1 MFHGTGYE
9 CSTGVEGE
17 NLRDQGRVSGN
28 YSSSAPKGMSMTAT
42 TSFKDGQAEIRIAGK
57 TLYVPAAEI
66 CGRTVVVTGKW
77 LRKAAIKDQDLVEGE
92 IVENPRTFLDELRRS
107 GLHADIFSF
116 SQKIPDTAPKYPY
129 HLEWDNWAA
138 IPLTNFND
146 WWEKRLPQESRRNVR
161 RAAKRGVV
169 VRPVE
174 FDDEFVRA
182 IQGIYNETPIRQ
194 GRRFWHY
201 GKDFETV
208 KMENAT
214 YLDRSEFLGA
224 YFNDELIGFIKI
236 IYVDQMAT
244 LIQIISKMGHQD
256 KRPTNALLA
265 KAVEVC
271 DKRRIKFLLYTKF
284 VYDGNQSS
292 PLTEFKRRNGFEE
305 IRYPRYFVPLTAKG
319 ALAVK
324 LGIHRGFRRLI
335 PLPILVS
342 LKSLRSRIYQ
352 VRFRPKEDSAEA
364 VKGASS

>member
-1 MFHGTGYE
+1 M
-9 CSTGVEGE
+9 
-17 NLRDQGRVSGN
+17 NLT
-28 YSSSAPKGMSMTAT
+28 SSMKG
-42 TSFKDGQAEIRIAGK
+42 QLAEIRISGK
-57 TLYVPAAEI
+57 TLYSPSAEI
-66 CGRTVVVTGKW
+66 SGRTVVVTSNW
-77 LRKAAIKDQDLVEGE
+77 LRHATIKDEDVVEGE
-92 IVENPRTFLDELRRS
+92 IVENPRIFLEELKR
-107 GLHADIFSF
+107 GPLQADIFSF
-116 SQKIPDTAPKYPY
+116 SQKIPDTTPRYEYPF
-129 HLEWDNWAA
+129 EWDNWAA
-138 IPLTNFND
+138 IPITSFED

-169 VRPVE
+169 VRHAQ

-194 GRRFWHY
+194 GRRFWHF

-214 YLDRSEFLGA
+214 YLDRSDFLGA

-244 LIQIISKMGHQD
+244 LIQIISKIEHQD

-271 DKRRIKFLLYTKF
+271 DKKGVRFFLYTKY
-284 VYDGNQSS
+284 VWDENRNS

-305 IRYPRYFVPLTAKG
+305 IRYPRYFVPLTSKG

-324 LGIHRGFRRLI
+324 LGLYKGFRRLI

-352 VRFRPKEDSAEA
+352 IRYSSREASREA
-364 VKGASS
+364 VRISNS